1 MAINT
6 QRKIID
12 AHASFFW
19 KTFILT
25 FWLLKPKILLKGQ
38 KGYSKLFGL
47 NKRFGFFYSNPFC
60 FLSAAPST
68 KVIVA
73 IIFRNCQNEFRSIIF
88 IDKKMFNI
96 ERLWM
101 AELLQ
106 STFD

>member
-1 MAINT
+1 M
-6 QRKIID
+6 
-12 AHASFFW
+12 
-19 KTFILT
+19 
-25 FWLLKPKILLKGQ
+25 KGQ